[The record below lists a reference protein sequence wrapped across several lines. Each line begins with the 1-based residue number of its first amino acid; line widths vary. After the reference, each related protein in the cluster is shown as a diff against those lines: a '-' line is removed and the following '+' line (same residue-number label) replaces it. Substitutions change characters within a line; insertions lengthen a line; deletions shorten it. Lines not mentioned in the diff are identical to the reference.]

1 MDFACAIR
9 PPRGILPGSLPPGSR
24 ASGTSTSPTPLST
37 QKSPERVAG
46 WREWV
51 ALPDLSVP
59 AIKAKLDTG
68 ARTSALH
75 AFDLQVV
82 ERAGIEYA
90 DFEVHPDQ
98 DSTRGSVRARVRIQ
112 DWRRVRSSNGQT
124 QLRPLIHTTID
135 LLGERWEIDLTLTNR
150 DEMGFRLLLGRQ
162 ALRRRLLVDSGTSYL
177 GGTRKVPRRSSK
189 KPPRRRRL

>member
-1 MDFACAIR
+1 
-9 PPRGILPGSLPPGSR
+9 
-24 ASGTSTSPTPLST
+24 LSSK
-37 QKSPERVAG
+37 KSPERVAG

-51 ALPDLSVP
+51 SLPDLSVP
-59 AIKAKLDTG
+59 VIKAKLDTG

-75 AFDLQVV
+75 AFDLEIVKRGGV
-82 ERAGIEYA
+82 EYA

-98 DSTRGSVRARVRIQ
+98 DSTRGSVRAVARIE

-124 QLRPLIHTTID
+124 QLRPLIHTTIE

-162 ALRRRLLVDSGTSYL
+162 ALKRRLLVDSGTSYL
-177 GGTRKVPRRSSK
+177 GGKRRLPGTRTRKK
-189 KPPRRRRL
+189 TRRRTS

>member
-75 AFDLQVV
+75 AFDLEVV

-177 GGTRKVPRRSSK
+177 GGARKVPRRSSK
-189 KPPRRRRL
+189 KSRRRRRP

>member
-1 MDFACAIR
+1 VDFACAIR

-177 GGTRKVPRRSSK
+177 GATRMGPRRSSK